1 MFLSARIHFHRGRSG
16 GTRCVFRICC
26 VGAGYLAV
34 LGNFNNWSIL
44 ANPMLPVGNDEW
56 EASVDLESGPQ
67 PYCFFLLAST
77 AYAANATGVLGE
89 GIVGIESVVE
99 VPGNQDEPVSPRV
112 NFSVA
117 LLN

>member
-1 MFLSARIHFHRGRSG
+1 M
-16 GTRCVFRICC
+16 FRICC

-56 EASVDLESGPQ
+56 EAAVDLEPGPQ
-67 PYCFFLLAST
+67 CYCFFVLAST
-77 AYAANATGVLGE
+77 ACNGNGTGALGE

-99 VPGNQDEPVSPRV
+99 VPGNQQEAPSPGPNRPVS
-112 NFSVA
+112 